1 MSKFQSH
8 LFILSFLF
16 ILISGCSSIFNHSDS
31 LVIPINSINPQPILG
46 VWKGKYSCA
55 QGITGVT
62 LVLDQNDKN
71 KKIIDGT
78 FVFYPTR
85 LNPQV
90 PNGSLPS
97 SIWSISFP
105 REPRSRD
112 FSTDLWTCDRV
123 TQVIQDRL
131 VWWSIPITKNPLANR
146 SPDTVEDLHRSTP
159 LHIQAL
165 REQEDLLRSFLQH
178 SPFFLPETGYY
189 LCIYQ

>member
-90 PNGSLPS
+90 PNGSFTMRGALTPEKEL
-97 SIWSISFP
+97 ILIPQKWIDHPFLYEMISMDGRIKNNLNVIIAYIP
-105 REPRSRD
+105 ECG
-112 FSTDLWTCDRV
+112 STAILE
-123 TQVIQDRL
+123 
-131 VWWSIPITKNPLANR
+131 KF
-146 SPDTVEDLHRSTP
+146 H
-159 LHIQAL
+159 
-165 REQEDLLRSFLQH
+165 
-178 SPFFLPETGYY
+178 
-189 LCIYQ
+189 